1 MVAPV
6 NITARDMNSQKTIR
20 ARIPG
25 DLPVGEAL
33 PQVANRLGLPVDDI
47 TTGGEQTYVGFLPR
61 TNQHIGNGERV
72 GEVLQEG
79 DEVVLHPE
87 AIAG

>member
-1 MVAPV
+1 MVAPI
-6 NITARDMNSQKTIR
+6 NITARDMNGQKTVR

-61 TNQHIGNGERV
+61 TNQHLGNGERV
-72 GEVLQEG
+72 GEALREG

-87 AIAG
+87 SIAG